1 MAELRFLMLQ
11 RDVPFHQILFFYSI
25 QDSSIMKPL
34 SFDSLDLFRGEE
46 KKEAAMPV
54 IHVNMFEG
62 RTVDQKRKMVV
73 AMTEAV
79 VKSLDVKPEVVHII
93 IHDLPKHNVAL
104 AGVLASEK
112 K

>member
-1 MAELRFLMLQ
+1 
-11 RDVPFHQILFFYSI
+11 
-25 QDSSIMKPL
+25 MKPL
-34 SFDSLDLFRGEE
+34 PHDPLDPVQVEE
-46 KKEAAMPV
+46 KKEGTMPF

-62 RTVDQKRKMVV
+62 RSVDQKRKMVA

-79 VKSLDVKPEVVHII
+79 VKSLEIKPEAVHII
-93 IHDLPKHNVAL
+93 IHELPRQNFST

>member
-1 MAELRFLMLQ
+1 ME
-11 RDVPFHQILFFYSI
+11 
-25 QDSSIMKPL
+25 PL
-34 SFDSLDLFRGEE
+34 PYNSLDLFRGEE
-46 KKEAAMPV
+46 KKEDAMPV

-73 AMTEAV
+73 AMTDAV

>member
-1 MAELRFLMLQ
+1 MLQ

-25 QDSSIMKPL
+25 QDSSIIKPL

-46 KKEAAMPV
+46 KKEDTMPV

>member
-1 MAELRFLMLQ
+1 
-11 RDVPFHQILFFYSI
+11 
-25 QDSSIMKPL
+25 
-34 SFDSLDLFRGEE
+34 
-46 KKEAAMPV
+46 MPI

-79 VKSLDVKPEVVHII
+79 VKSLDVKPEAVRII
-93 IHDLPKHNVAL
+93 MHDIPRHNIAV

-112 K
+112 KE

>member
-1 MAELRFLMLQ
+1 MP
-11 RDVPFHQILFFYSI
+11 PFTFPFYQNLFFYSS
-25 QDSSIMKPL
+25 QDSPIIKPL
-34 SFDSLDLFRGEE
+34 PYDSLDLVGGEE
-46 KKEAAMPV
+46 KKEVAMPF

-62 RTVDQKRKMVV
+62 RSTDQKRKMVA

-79 VKSLDVKPEVVHII
+79 VKSLEIKPEAVRII
-93 IHDLPKHNVAL
+93 IHELPKQNFST